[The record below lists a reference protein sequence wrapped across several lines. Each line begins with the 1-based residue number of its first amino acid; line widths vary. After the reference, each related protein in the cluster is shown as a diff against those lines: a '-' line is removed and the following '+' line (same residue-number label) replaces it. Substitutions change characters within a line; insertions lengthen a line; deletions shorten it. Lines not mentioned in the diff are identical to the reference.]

1 MIKYDTRDWVGLL
14 LRFNGT
20 VLPRIVGR
28 RVLVGVVASGVCY
41 IHYERQVD
49 LAIPATLHAM
59 VGVALGLLLV
69 FRTNASYDRYWEGR
83 KIIGSMVVNAR
94 DLARQSASY
103 VSELAPANR
112 ARIASYLVAYF
123 SCVRHYLRQERE
135 WPDLEGVLSERELAE
150 VAAVRAPPL
159 LVAKW
164 LSDVFH
170 AESQLGHLSEERL
183 RLLDSSVSDLID
195 QWGSADRIVLT
206 PIPFAYA
213 HHIKG
218 FLTIFCFTAPFSL
231 LSTLWWYTPLAS
243 VIVAYALYGIDE
255 IGVEIEEPF
264 GYDPNDLPL
273 DEIGRVLGI
282 DIHQMLP
289 TSENENV
296 GVRGGTSVS
305 ASASASAC
313 ASVHTMEL

>member
-1 MIKYDTRDWVGLL
+1 MIDYRTKNWVGVLMRL
-14 LRFNGT
+14 NGT
-20 VLPRIVGR
+20 VIPRIFGR
-28 RVLVGVVASGVCY
+28 MFLVGAVSAAVCY
-41 IHYERQVD
+41 VHYERGIN
-49 LAIPATLHAM
+49 LSIPATLHAM

-83 KIIGSMVVNAR
+83 KIIGSMVANAR

-103 VSELAPANR
+103 VSELSPENR
-112 ARIASYLVAYF
+112 QRIASYLIAYF
-123 SCVRHYLRQERE
+123 SCVRHYLRDERE
-135 WPDLEGVLSERELAE
+135 WPDLEGVLTDAELAE
-150 VAAVRAPPL
+150 LSTVRAPPMHI
-159 LVAKW
+159 AKW

-170 AESQLGHLSEERL
+170 EESQQDHLSEERL

-195 QWGSADRIVLT
+195 YWGAADRIVST

-243 VIVAYALYGIDE
+243 VTVAYALYGIDE

-264 GYDPNDLPL
+264 GYDYNDLPL
-273 DEIGRVLGI
+273 DEIGEVLGV
-282 DIHQMLP
+282 DIAEMLP
-289 TSENENV
+289 VDEGHALRV
-296 GVRGGTSVS
+296 PA
-305 ASASASAC
+305 AS
-313 ASVHTMEL
+313 